1 MAVASKHL
9 AATYNRPGFE
19 VVTNHTWC
27 MVGDACL
34 QEGVALEAIS
44 LAGHWRSAGLTIIY
58 DNNQVTCDGSVDL
71 CNTEDVSRKMEACG
85 WDVVDIEDRYFD
97 IRSLVKAMR
106 NARNPAYGRPTFINV
121 RTIIG
126 LGSKVAGDVM
136 AHGAAFGVE
145 DVAQM
150 KEAYGFDPQEHLVV
164 FDKPVRAF
172 FQNLPSKGQLLVS
185 EWNDLLRCYEEIHP
199 ELAANFKRRVDGTL
213 PEQWKSLVPT
223 VSPKSATPSRKSS
236 GMVLNPIAKEVNNLM
251 VGTADLTPSVN
262 MSWERTLDF
271 QSPNIK
277 TTCGINGD
285 YTGCYIRYG
294 IREHA
299 MAAIPNGLAA

>member
-1 MAVASKHL
+1 
-9 AATYNRPGFE
+9 
-19 VVTNHTWC
+19 
-27 MVGDACL
+27 
-34 QEGVALEAIS
+34 
-44 LAGHWRSAGLTIIY
+44 
-58 DNNQVTCDGSVDL
+58 
-71 CNTEDVSRKMEACG
+71 
-85 WDVVDIEDRYFD
+85 
-97 IRSLVKAMR
+97 MR
-106 NARNPAYGRPTFINV
+106 NARNPASGRPTFINV

-164 FDKPVRAF
+164 FDKSVRAF